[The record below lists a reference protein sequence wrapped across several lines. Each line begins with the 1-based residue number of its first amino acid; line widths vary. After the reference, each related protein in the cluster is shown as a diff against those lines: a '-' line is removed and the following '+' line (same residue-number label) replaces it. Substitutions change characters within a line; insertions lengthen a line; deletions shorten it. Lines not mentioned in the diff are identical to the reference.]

1 MNSNIFTEDM
11 SLPNNQDWDFFQQT
25 SADDYLK
32 KLQKTLKSENRFF
45 IDKRFIKLMYWFSQE
60 ATKYC
65 SAEVIIPANSK
76 YLYRAR
82 IYDKAQDIEERK
94 NGTDSTPCGSNFIGY
109 GKTGSYIPP
118 TGIHVGEGRA
128 NPEGI
133 VYLYAAGDSETAIAE
148 VNPPL
153 EADVSVA
160 TIAIKQDIRILSFAS
175 LFASSTGNGDKRT
188 LWKHNFIL
196 ALTRIFNTPASGS
209 DYLLCQYV
217 SELVKDIGFD
227 GISFRSSKVKR
238 DFSNVKGINYTIF
251 DHSKCEAI
259 SSDLYYVANRN
270 MELKKRDCD
279 GLFRP
284 LSAGRGEDD

>member
-11 SLPNNQDWDFFQQT
+11 SLPNNKDWDFFQQT

-32 KLQKTLKSENRFF
+32 KLQKTLESENRFF

-94 NGTDSTPCGSNFIGY
+94 NDTDGTPCCPNFIGY
-109 GKTGSYIPP
+109 GKAGSYIPP
-118 TGIHVGEGRA
+118 RGIHVGNGRA
-128 NPEGI
+128 NPAGI
-133 VYLYAAGDSETAIAE
+133 VYLYAAGDFETAITE

-153 EADVSVA
+153 ESDVSVA

-175 LFASSTGNGDKRT
+175 LFASSTGNGDKLT

-196 ALTRIFNTPASGS
+196 ALTKIFNTPASGS
-209 DYLLCQYV
+209 DYLLCQYI

-251 DHSKCEAI
+251 DYSKCEAI

-270 MELKKRDCD
+270 MELKKRDSD
-279 GLFRP
+279 GFLHP
-284 LSAGRGEDD
+284 LSAERR